1 MCLIKA
7 DESGV
12 SELIQRIKKPGL
24 RSRGGRFPKPGA
36 SGPGKSR
43 EDLRLKF
50 GVFKPNGFMPTHI
63 RHPGDLPVIGDGATQ
78 PRSRSL
84 IYLCPTQV

>member
-7 DESGV
+7 NESGV

-43 EDLRLKF
+43 EDLRSKF
-50 GVFKPNGFMPTHI
+50 GAFKPNGFVPTHP
-63 RHPGDLPVIGDGATQ
+63 RHLDDLPVIGDGVSQ
-78 PRSRSL
+78 SRSRSR
-84 IYLCPTQV
+84 